1 MKLRKPMKKK
11 TKPKAVKKKVLKKKT
26 SKAPKKAASK
36 KSPQKKISKKKPV
49 IKASPE
55 KTDSDV
61 KLSKNAWEKTLDFLE
76 KTWPAAKSSSIG
88 DAFESLRNALNGKG
102 TEGVITKDAQPA
114 AQKKDD
120 GRGAWPLE
128 ATGVTNFDPLDLIKR
143 LMMAQDMLFLSRQI
157 TYHISAS
164 SELPGLWGDRDRI
177 SQSFSRLIEHLI
189 RRADR
194 GSRIDIKLE
203 SFSLRNGPGVKISFE
218 SHDRLLDDVDS
229 QSFLDSLLHGSKD
242 EESGVSLYNCRQTI
256 LHQRGQMWA
265 DLPKPHHPLYNIL
278 LPASEEAAKQ
288 PYSEQQTFKYDIA
301 ITNYANVRKRF
312 GIKKSASLVSQVE
325 HYIRSLVRYP
335 IDMVMSLSDKGVITT
350 IYETQKGSANS
361 VASRIS
367 QRLGREDF
375 RIGKRSVDLTFRYNL
390 SQLKPGNIELQEIE
404 N

>member
-1 MKLRKPMKKK
+1 MKKK
-11 TKPKAVKKKVLKKKT
+11 TKSKIKKKKGSAKKKPAKSSKRTSLKKSIKR
-26 SKAPKKAASK
+26 KASK
-36 KSPQKKISKKKPV
+36 KKLTKKPAV
-49 IKASPE
+49 RKTCKGKTASE
-55 KTDSDV
+55 A

-76 KTWPAAKSSSIG
+76 KAWPASVSS
-88 DAFESLRNALNGKG
+88 DVDVAFETLREALNGKG
-102 TEGVITKDAQPA
+102 EKGVITKGA
-114 AQKKDD
+114 ALTTKGKGDTYD
-120 GRGAWPLE
+120 SWPPE
-128 ATGVTNFDPLDLIKR
+128 KVGVTNFDPLDLIKR

-164 SELPGLWGDRDRI
+164 SELPGIWGDRDRI
-177 SQSFSRLIEHLI
+177 SQSFSRLIEHLV

-194 GSRIDIKLE
+194 GSRIDIKIA

-229 QSFLDSLLHGSKD
+229 QSFLDSLLHGTKD

-312 GIKKSASLVSQVE
+312 GIKKSASLVTQIE

-335 IDMVMSLSDKGVITT
+335 IDMVMSLGDKGVITT

-367 QRLGREDF
+367 QRLGREEF
-375 RIGKRSVDLTFRYNL
+375 RIGKRTVDLIFRYNL
-390 SQLKPGNIELQEIE
+390 SQLKPGNIELQESE